1 MGEGS
6 RAQLTRPKLT
16 LVTRQ
21 DTADRSTKQSRFAR
35 YAWIVLAVNVLVIL
49 WGAMVRALGA
59 GAGCGNHWPLCNGL
73 VTPQPQLKT
82 VIEFGHRLTSGIA
95 LLLVVALVLYAWR
108 VFPKGHWARRSAVWA
123 GGFELSEGLIG
134 AGLVLL
140 GHVAE
145 NKSTARGYSLSLHQ
159 TNTLL
164 LLAALALTAWFA
176 TRAQLQW
183 TISVKP
189 LRIILTVAALGTFLS
204 GISGAIA
211 ALGDTLFRSASF
223 AEGMRQDFDPLA
235 HPFVRL
241 RILHPMI
248 AIALGLYVIALAS
261 YLLYSRTASI
271 TVRRLCVSLVTIT
284 VLQLGLGGLNLILRA
299 PVPLQLAHLLLAD
312 LLWITFVLLSAE
324 LLVSSFA
331 RVENRDSIL
340 ALQANESRNVA
351 SILTSARVEQ
361 KHTNRGYQG
370 TTGVN

>member
-1 MGEGS
+1 
-6 RAQLTRPKLT
+6 
-16 LVTRQ
+16 
-21 DTADRSTKQSRFAR
+21 
-35 YAWIVLAVNVLVIL
+35 
-49 WGAMVRALGA
+49 MVRALGA